1 MTAFLIVRAEV
12 DPSVRDAFDAWY
24 RDEHLPD
31 AVRAFRALGAWRGW
45 SDVDDRVHMAFYEFD
60 TLADVNRVMESDA
73 IRDLI
78 AEFDRKWQGKV
89 TRTREV
95 VESTQAI

>member
-12 DPSVRDAFDAWY
+12 DPSVRDAFDTWY

-31 AVRAFRALGAWRGW
+31 AVNVFSAVGAWRGW
-45 SDVDDRVHMAFYEFD
+45 SDVDDNVHMAFYEFAE
-60 TLADVNRVMESDA
+60 LADVNRVMGSDA
-73 IRDLI
+73 LKQLI
-78 AEFDRKWQGKV
+78 AEFDRNWLGKV

-95 VESTQAI
+95 VESIQKI

>member
-1 MTAFLIVRAEV
+1 
-12 DPSVRDAFDAWY
+12 
-24 RDEHLPD
+24 
-31 AVRAFRALGAWRGW
+31 
-45 SDVDDRVHMAFYEFD
+45 MAFYEFE

-73 IRDLI
+73 IRNLI

-95 VESTQAI
+95 VESIQKI

>member
-12 DPSVRDAFDAWY
+12 DPSVRAAFDAWY

-31 AVRAFRALGAWRGW
+31 AVRAFGAEGAWRGW
-45 SDVDDRVHMAFYEFD
+45 SDVDDTVHMAFYEFAN
-60 TLADVNRVMESDA
+60 LADVNRAMASDA
-73 IRDLI
+73 LKRLI
-78 AEFDRKWQGKV
+78 AEFDRNWQGRV

-95 VESTQAI
+95 VESIQAI